1 MRRRIAVLTALV
13 LVAAL
18 VVGGLLWWRAQPS
31 GEFERAIRLAP
42 AEAERVTFTDWSGIR
57 EELGAELN
65 ADSSADRVQAFLDA
79 GYETDLTATS
89 ALLSSTEGLQENY
102 GFSPASLEWE
112 LFSQSAEG
120 AVVVMALPESTDLDV
135 LADRFEELGYDRP
148 SEEDGVWVGGP
159 ALLPSI
165 ASDLTPELQHL
176 AIDADERLVL
186 ASDTEGY
193 LEQVTNELGD
203 GDGPTELGDVV
214 ETTGQPLSAAVFSST
229 YVCSQLAMSAADP
242 NDQAQAQ
249 ALLEAAGEVNPVTG
263 FAMSMQPGGG
273 VRVVLSFE
281 NDDQARTNAD
291 SRAALAS
298 GPAVGQGGDFADRFT
313 LDSARADGSVVE
325 LDLVPRPRAAV
336 LGDLSTGPV
345 LFATC

>member
-18 VVGGLLWWRAQPS
+18 VVGGLLWWRSQPS
-31 GEFERAIRLAP
+31 GEFERAITLAP
-42 AEAERVTFTDWSGIR
+42 AEAERVTFTDWRGIR
-57 EELGAELN
+57 EELGAELT
-65 ADSSADRVQAFLDA
+65 ADSSADRVQDFLDE

-148 SEEDGVWVGGP
+148 ADEDGVWVGGP

-176 AIDADERLVL
+176 AIDADEHLVL

-193 LEQVTNELGD
+193 LEQVTDELGD

-242 NDQAQAQ
+242 NDQAQA
-249 ALLEAAGEVNPVTG
+249 AGPPRG
-263 FAMSMQPGGG
+263 GRRGQPGHRLRDVDAARRRGPGG
-273 VRVVLSFE
+273 ALVRE
-281 NDDQARTNAD
+281 RRPGPRPTPTP
-291 SRAALAS
+291 RAALAR
-298 GPAVGQGGDFADRFT
+298 GPAPGQGGTSPTGSPWTRSPRRDRW
-313 LDSARADGSVVE
+313 
-325 LDLVPRPRAAV
+325 
-336 LGDLSTGPV
+336 
-345 LFATC
+345 

>member
-1 MRRRIAVLTALV
+1 MRRWIAVLTALV

-18 VVGGLLWWRAQPS
+18 VVGGLLWWRSQPS
-31 GEFERAIRLAP
+31 GDFERAIALAP
-42 AEAERVTFTDWSGIR
+42 AEAERVTFTDWGGIR
-57 EELGAELN
+57 EELGADLN
-65 ADSSADRVQAFLDA
+65 ADSSADRVLDFLAD

-89 ALLSSTEGLQENY
+89 ALLSSAEGLQENY

-112 LFSQSAEG
+112 LFSQSALG
-120 AVVVMALPESTDLDV
+120 AVVVMALPESTDLDG
-135 LADRFEELGYDRP
+135 LADRFAQLGYTEPADD
-148 SEEDGVWVGGP
+148 DGVWVGGP
-159 ALLPSI
+159 ALMPTI
-165 ASDLTPELQHL
+165 APTLTPELQHL

-186 ASDTEGY
+186 TSDSEDY
-193 LEQVTNELGD
+193 LNKVIDELGES
-203 GDGPTELGDVV
+203 DGPTELGDVV

-229 YVCSQLAMSAADP
+229 YVCSQLAMTAADP

-263 FAMSMQPGGG
+263 FAMSMQPDGN

-291 SRAALAS
+291 SRAALAR
-298 GPAVGQGGDFADRFT
+298 GPAPGQGGDFSDRFT
-313 LDSARADGSVVE
+313 VDEVTADGSVVTME
-325 LDLVPRPRAAV
+325 LDPVEGQYV
-336 LGDLSTGPV
+336 LSDLSSGPV